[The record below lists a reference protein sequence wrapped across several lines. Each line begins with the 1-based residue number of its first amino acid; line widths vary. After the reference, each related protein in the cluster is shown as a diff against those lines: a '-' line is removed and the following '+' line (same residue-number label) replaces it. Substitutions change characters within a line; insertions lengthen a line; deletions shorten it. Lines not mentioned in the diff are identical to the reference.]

1 MDDWFQ
7 NHTSKLNETVKC
19 KRLYRFIWLNQ
30 KNKTGLNYRTSK
42 EVSCLNYRTKHL
54 YSLTKYVSYDI
65 VLSII
70 AGLIINKMTHN

>member
-1 MDDWFQ
+1 MDDWIQ

-30 KNKTGLNYRTSK
+30 KNKTGLNYRTRK
-42 EVSCLNYRTKHL
+42 EVSSLNYRTKHL
-54 YSLTKYVSYDI
+54 YSLTKYVSNDI

-70 AGLIINKMTHN
+70 AGLIIN